1 MGHATTETVTEKE
14 TETETE
20 TETGAA
26 GGRWQ
31 TLSSFAARRGPE
43 QMKLKCEAG

>member
-1 MGHATTETVTEKE
+1 MGHATTETVTGKE
-14 TETETE
+14 TEME